1 MAARLV
7 VCLFRSF
14 RYVHSTVDFPT
25 NSLRKLSSQRGN
37 TPVSKK
43 KKFPSVT
50 YQGLALLA
58 EHQPRVRPA
67 IYTALLDRL
76 AVVSRHMI
84 V

>member
-1 MAARLV
+1 MFVSFVSVCPFHSRL
-7 VCLFRSF
+7 S
-14 RYVHSTVDFPT
+14 YKFPT
-25 NSLRKLSSQRGN
+25 KAELTTRKHPCLRTASQ
-37 TPVSKK
+37 K

-50 YQGLALLA
+50 YQGLPLLA